1 MTEVREPLPAATVA
15 WVWRGLLA
23 LTVITILA
31 TAFEIATVQHS
42 HHFEQLIP
50 WLALSV
56 LTIATVLSLL
66 GGWGRIAARVLAI
79 VVLGSSIYGVIDHTL
94 VNYSAGPLD
103 QRFAD
108 TWETLPSA
116 QQWWYAVTKTVGPA
130 PTPPPACSAWPP
142 CSCFSPA
149 SSTHDRTAATTAK
162 NNPAE
167 HNR

>member
-1 MTEVREPLPAATVA
+1 M
-15 WVWRGLLA
+15 
-23 LTVITILA
+23 
-31 TAFEIATVQHS
+31 
-42 HHFEQLIP
+42 EQLIP

-130 PTPPPACSAWPP
+130 PTLAPGVLGL
-142 CSCFSPA
+142 A
-149 SSTHDRTAATTAK
+149 SVLLLFASLVDTRPQRSHDRQK
-162 NNPAE
+162 QS
-167 HNR
+167 R